1 MSVAPSFVL
10 VPPLEVLMRAH
21 VLAALA
27 SSLLCSCFTYVEG
40 PGQPGGA
47 PGPPLPWVLSA
58 DAAASRAR
66 LGAVVLDARP
76 DDLRERAPVA
86 RARALSWQ
94 QLSEPEDPRRGELL
108 EDLDA
113 LSLELRRVGV
123 SSDRDVIVLGD
134 PLRGWGEAGRVTWSL
149 RALGHE
155 RVALVDGGAPAFI
168 DASVG
173 QAPLGEPPG
182 AGDFVASPVGSL
194 QVDGAAL
201 RDALGGAASQVVLL
215 DTRERREYEGQTP
228 YGESRGGHVPGA
240 AHLYFKELLDDDG
253 FFLPPEDVRALLAA
267 RGASPDDDVVA
278 YCTGGVRSAFVVV
291 ALRHVGFE
299 RARNYPAS
307 MWEWSAMTWPLE

>member
-1 MSVAPSFVL
+1 
-10 VPPLEVLMRAH
+10 MRAR
-21 VLAALA
+21 VLAVFA
-27 SSLLCSCFTYVEG
+27 SVLSCSCFTYIDG
-40 PGQPGGA
+40 PGQAGS

-58 DAAASRAR
+58 DAAVSRAR

-76 DDLRERAPVA
+76 DDLRERAPVE

-94 QLSEPEDPRRGELL
+94 QLSEPDDPRRGELL
-108 EDLDA
+108 DDLDA
-113 LSLELRRVGV
+113 LSLELRRAGV
-123 SSDRDVIVLGD
+123 SSNRDVIVLGD
-134 PLRGWGEAGRVTWSL
+134 PLRGWGEAGRITWSL

-168 DASVG
+168 DSSATG
-173 QAPLGEPPG
+173 GDLGDPPG
-182 AGDFVASPVGSL
+182 VGDFVASPVGVFE
-194 QVDGAAL
+194 VDGLEL
-201 RDALGGAASQVVLL
+201 RDALDGGASDVVLL
-215 DTRERREYEGQTP
+215 DTRELREYEGQTP

-240 AHLYFKELLDDDG
+240 EHLYFKELLDDDG
-253 FFLPPEDVRALLAA
+253 FFLPPGDVRALLAS

-307 MWEWSAMTWPLE
+307 MWEWSATTWPLE